1 VLRLR
6 SFTPLDFFKFT
17 LHDAE
22 TSLGS
27 VVKYEFMNS
36 ATDIATAPG
45 PTQKYTTYRDSEK
58 RCTAVKTT
66 ELGDPRKARRQRKYM
81 KSMKLRAER
90 RSDS

>member
-1 VLRLR
+1 MR
-6 SFTPLDFFKFT
+6 
-17 LHDAE
+17 E